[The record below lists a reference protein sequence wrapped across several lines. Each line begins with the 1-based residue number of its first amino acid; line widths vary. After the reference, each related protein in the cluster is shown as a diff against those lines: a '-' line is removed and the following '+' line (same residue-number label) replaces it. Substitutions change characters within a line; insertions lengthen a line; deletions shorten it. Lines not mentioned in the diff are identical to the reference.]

1 MEAIIT
7 IGLDFAKSVFQMH
20 GVAAT
25 GNVVV
30 RRQLKRRN
38 VLAFF
43 EKMRSCLVGIE
54 ACAHHWSREIAAV
67 GHTAR
72 LMPPALGAQLSM
84 LRAQIL
90 ELDRQIM
97 AWHRSNGTSQRLDQI
112 PCVGPALATALV
124 ASVPDPKVPFVQG
137 DTSLPGSGSCPGNTR
152 AKAFLTL

>member
-1 MEAIIT
+1 MYAPLANRGARTREGIA
-7 IGLDFAKSVFQMH
+7 
-20 GVAAT
+20 VAVNET
-25 GNVVV
+25 DHV
-30 RRQLKRRN
+30 RLP
-38 VLAFF
+38 
-43 EKMRSCLVGIE
+43 CLVGIE

-124 ASVPDPKVPFVQG
+124 ASVPDPKAFRSGRPFFAWIGLVPRQHSREGFPYTIIKVWTCLL
-137 DTSLPGSGSCPGNTR
+137 DHPIR
-152 AKAFLTL
+152 